1 MNTIQINGIEHSYT
15 DAQVITFA
23 EGLVGLPSL
32 RRAVLIPLAEFEPF
46 SWLASLDDE
55 SGQFVVVDPKCIYDH
70 YEPTNIAETSDTL
83 AIVTISSN
91 WQQTTVNLRAPIVV
105 DRATRSGVQRILNDS
120 PYSLAEA
127 IPH

>member
-1 MNTIQINGIEHSYT
+1 MNNIRINGVEHSYS

-23 EGLVGLPSL
+23 EGLVGMPAL
-32 RRAVLIPLAEFEPF
+32 RRAVLIPLTDFEPF

-55 SGQFVVVDPKCIYDH
+55 RGRFVVVDPRRIYGD
-70 YEPTNIAETSDTL
+70 YDPATTEETVETL

-105 DRATRSGVQRILNDS
+105 DRSTRQGVQQILNDS
-120 PYSLAEA
+120 SYSLAEA
-127 IPH
+127 MPQ

>member
-1 MNTIQINGIEHSYT
+1 MHTIQINGVEHSYT

-23 EGLVGLPSL
+23 EGLVGLPNL

-46 SWLASLDDE
+46 AWLASLDDQT
-55 SGQFVVVDPKCIYDH
+55 GQFLVVAPKSIYDD
-70 YEPTNIAETSDTL
+70 YELASAAENSETL

-91 WQQTTVNLRAPIVV
+91 WLQTTVNLRAPIVV